1 MNFLLKLL
9 FKGIES
15 NLSLND
21 HILLKDKIIDLF
33 ENQNHHLI
41 LDKDSGSPLKKL
53 TLHEFKDHLKKEPLS
68 DFSVLSNQLIIS
80 DVNDVNDFNNVF
92 ESVFLTNNS
101 LINVSEMREVFYK
114 SKYIHSASDEGVV
127 KFQLDKLIN
136 DKEWNTLTS
145 FHWGISYI
153 LFASIELLK
162 FSSSRV
168 NKAYYEACSE
178 RILRK
183 LEIGKSKTIDFIN
196 TPSNDNANLLEQSR
210 IIFFC
215 LKASEELNDLR
226 FLNAALN
233 AMDRIFTSIKALAR
247 KKDLSSIDIEI
258 LILYLYNLKKQ
269 EYLIKNTASYENS

>member
-1 MNFLLKLL
+1 M

>member
-1 MNFLLKLL
+1 LNFLLKLL

>member
-1 MNFLLKLL
+1 MNFFLKLL

-15 NLSLND
+15 NLSLKD
-21 HILLKDKIIDLF
+21 HLLLKDKIIDLF
-33 ENQNHHLI
+33 KNQNHHLI
-41 LDKDSGSPLKKL
+41 HDKDSGSPLKKL
-53 TLHEFKDHLKKEPLS
+53 TLHEFKDYLTKEPFS

-80 DVNDVNDFNNVF
+80 DINDVNDFNNAF
-92 ESVFLTNNS
+92 ESVFHTNNS
-101 LINVSEMREVFYK
+101 LISISKMREVFYK
-114 SKYIHSASDEGVV
+114 SKYIHSILDEGVV

-136 DKEWNTLTS
+136 VKEWNSLIS
-145 FHWGISYI
+145 FQWGISYI

-162 FSSSRV
+162 FSSSKI
-168 NKAYYEACSE
+168 NKVYYEACSE

-196 TPSNDNANLLEQSR
+196 TPSIVNANLLEQSR
-210 IIFFC
+210 VIFFC

-269 EYLIKNTASYENS
+269 EYLIKNLASYENS